1 MNKLQNVIEDIF
13 SKNGRED
20 ILLKIKLSAILSEI
34 LGQNIA
40 SNIKIKSIRKGK
52 LYLQSNNSIWAFE
65 LSIHKDMIIKKLNEV
80 LGKEEIKD
88 IISR

>member
-1 MNKLQNVIEDIF
+1 MLTLQNIIEDIF
-13 SKNGRED
+13 NKNGRED
-20 ILLKIKLSAILSEI
+20 ILLKSKISAILSEV
-34 LGQNIA
+34 LGENIA
-40 SNIKIKSIRKGK
+40 KNIKVKSIRKGK

-65 LSIHKDMIIKKLNEV
+65 ISIHKDMIIKKLNEF